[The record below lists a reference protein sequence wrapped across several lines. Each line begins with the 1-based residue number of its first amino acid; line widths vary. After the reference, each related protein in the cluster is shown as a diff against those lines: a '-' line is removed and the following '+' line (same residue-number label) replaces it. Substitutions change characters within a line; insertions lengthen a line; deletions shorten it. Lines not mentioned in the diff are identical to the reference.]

1 MASTIQ
7 VDKIQDTGGN
17 TILSSNGSG
26 TFTSNLPA
34 GVSLTNGVDN
44 RLVTSTSA
52 TALNG
57 EARLRYDG
65 DVLWQEASGT
75 TTEFRQTVDG
85 AGTYWSSLI
94 ASASDVKLYT
104 RTASPLILG
113 TNNAE
118 KMRVANDGNVGISET
133 NPTARLQ
140 VDSGDD
146 NITALKVTQKGGYT
160 GIHLQGDSSNTGT
173 TQMLIDAS
181 GTGDQYLK
189 FQSATVTKWQIKD
202 DYSDGHRIWIA
213 DDSGDGVYMSQND
226 TSWSSSSDERLKDNW
241 TNFENAENKINTLTK
256 LGTHKRK
263 IYNKENNT
271 IGETVDGVFNEIKK
285 DINGNDI
292 ISVGVSAQEIEAI
305 LPEAVTEDA
314 NGYKGVNYQSLIPM
328 LLKAVQELSAKV
340 KALENA

>member
-7 VDKIQDTGGN
+7 VDNIKDIGGN
-17 TILSSNGSG
+17 TMISSNGSG

-44 RLVTSTSA
+44 RVVTATSA

-57 EARLRYDG
+57 EANLVFDG
-65 DVLWQEASGT
+65 SN
-75 TTEFRQTVDG
+75 
-85 AGTYWSSLI
+85 
-94 ASASDVKLYT
+94 
-104 RTASPLILG
+104 LG
-113 TNNAE
+113 
-118 KMRVANDGNVGISET
+118 VGEPT
-133 NPTARLQ
+133 PTARLQ

-173 TQMLIDAS
+173 TQILIDAS

-213 DDSGDGVYMSQND
+213 DDSGDGVYMDQND

-292 ISVGVSAQEIEAI
+292 ISVGISAQEIEAI

-340 KALENA
+340 TALENA